1 MLVLVCYNRRSV
13 GGESEGE
20 SEGEGE
26 GEGEGERFET
36 VRSH

>member
-1 MLVLVCYNRRSV
+1 MLVSVCYNRRSV
-13 GGESEGE
+13 GGES
-20 SEGEGE
+20 EGE